1 MRRGGGGSRAV
12 RIVAWSLGVLVVL
25 LVVAQLVGPRIAA
38 STISSRIGKYGKVDS
53 VHVSAWPAV
62 ELLWRHADSVTV
74 HATRLR
80 VTPAQTGKLLQE
92 AAGTDRVEVH
102 ADSVREGPLALSD
115 VSFHKR
121 GSRMSAQARVSTAD
135 VAAALPPG
143 FGVQLLGSGGGKVE
157 VRASGGLFGVGA
169 SVDAVAEASGGKLV
183 VHPRGLLIEGFKLTL
198 FSDPHVY
205 VTGVSA
211 APAGGS
217 ASGGE
222 GSAGSASG
230 VPAGYRLGMEAT
242 LR

>member
-1 MRRGGGGSRAV
+1 MR
-12 RIVAWSLGVLVVL
+12 VALWLVGLVVVL
-25 LVVAQLVGPRIAA
+25 LVLAQLFLPRIAA
-38 STISSRIGKYGKVDS
+38 SRISSRIGKYGSVDS

-62 ELLWRHADSVTV
+62 ELLWEHADSVTV

-80 VTPAQTGKLLQE
+80 VSPAQTGKLLQE
-92 AAGTDRVEVH
+92 ASGTNRVEVH
-102 ADSVREGPLALSD
+102 VDSVREGPLALSD
-115 VSFHKR
+115 VSLHKR
-121 GSRMSAQARVSTAD
+121 GSRMSAQAHASTAD

-183 VHPRGLLIEGFKLTL
+183 VHPRGLLIEGFRLTL

-211 APAGGS
+211 TQAGGG
-217 ASGGE
+217 A
-222 GSAGSASG
+222 
-230 VPAGYRLGMEAT
+230 AGYLLGMEAT